1 MKFYIIK
8 KDQCVAA
15 IPAQESILNEYQKK
29 GFKFVEIIAAR
40 DENDALNRHP
50 KSTINHKK
58 WRALCTV
65 SLLFMI
71 ILSIYTFI
79 GE

>member
-8 KDQCVAA
+8 KEQCVAA
-15 IPAQESILNEYQKK
+15 IPAQESLLNEYKKK

-40 DENDALNRHP
+40 DENDAFNRHP
-50 KSTINHKK
+50 KSAKNYKK
-58 WRALCTV
+58 WRVLCTV

-79 GE
+79 GK

>member
-8 KDQCVAA
+8 KEQCVAA
-15 IPAQESILNEYQKK
+15 IPAQESLLNEYKKK

-50 KSTINHKK
+50 KSSKSHKK

-65 SLLFMI
+65 LLLFTI
-71 ILSIYTFI
+71 IWSIFTLI
-79 GE
+79 GK

>member
-8 KDQCVAA
+8 KEQCVAA
-15 IPAQESILNEYQKK
+15 IPAQESLLNEYEKK

-50 KSTINHKK
+50 KSSKNDKN
-58 WRALCTV
+58 WRVLCTALM
-65 SLLFMI
+65 LLTI
-71 ILSIYTFI
+71 ILSIYTLI
-79 GE
+79 LK

>member
-8 KDQCVAA
+8 KEQCVAA
-15 IPAQESILNEYQKK
+15 ITAQESLLNEYKKK

-50 KSTINHKK
+50 KSAKNYKK
-58 WRALCTV
+58 WRVLCTV

-71 ILSIYTFI
+71 ILS
-79 GE
+79 